1 MPLLENSATDDQI
14 LLDGDTGFTG
24 GQASNVRRNLI
35 KEGAFTA
42 GKNIDYDVFGN
53 LVTRRGASQ
62 ETADAETS
70 RWDDEPSTYWKYT
83 TGTAEQTGY
92 VVTGT
97 GTAWTIDVVGMTLT
111 YDTGPVD
118 GGTVTGFTSATEI
131 TVSISQTVDPA
142 EAYTLTTT
150 SVWGVSDLAGAIIS
164 ASVLDNQSTEL
175 FTLAEY
181 DGASVKNIRTL
192 EEGSSMSAAIATFS
206 GTDVYFAQL
215 SDRMYWWDGV
225 GALQY
230 ITTTGAA
237 GTSIVAGKVTSIT
250 ITEKGDGYDAVPT
263 VAFTGGG
270 GSSAAGTAVL
280 GYKLGVVRVDMDV
293 EGTGYSYEAPPT
305 VSFTA
310 PTSGTT
316 ATGVANVSQLPSE
329 PKLLTSH
336 TNRLFCCSADT
347 DFLPDQIFV
356 SGILDGESWDIAGD
370 QIRVTKGDGD
380 PIVALSPWYDFKL
393 VVLKERSI
401 WVVDANPSQNVS
413 DWTISLLSDRVGC
426 VSHKSVQQVG
436 ADVYFL
442 SREGIQSVSNIEA
455 GSQAA
460 VQVAVSAPIDDF
472 INRINQDQWGKC
484 ASAYYGNRYMLSLPL
499 DDSTIPNVT
508 LVYNTLHKSWSG
520 YWTGW
525 EPRAFAVSAFGGKI
539 RLNFGDEEGK
549 FYTWR
554 DYVHEGDAT
563 VSDYMD
569 DLDSY
574 DSEVI
579 SRGYNFKEMYSD
591 KLGYQVE
598 FDLENFYYNQSQ
610 EVKFYYLKNMSDDI
624 LGLATEGDSVLDAED
639 DASLD
644 GWSSRELLGTET
656 ISNRESHFIKGYNLL
671 SKNKFKEIQFVA
683 QATSGRLALQAVK
696 TSAFPDTIDPQR

>member
-70 RWDDEPSTYWKYT
+70 RWDDLS
-83 TGTAEQTGY
+83 
-92 VVTGT
+92 
-97 GTAWTIDVVGMTLT
+97 TAWE
-111 YDTGPVD
+111 
-118 GGTVTGFTSATEI
+118 S
-131 TVSISQTVDPA
+131 VST
-142 EAYTLTTT
+142 
-150 SVWGVSDLAGAIIS
+150 VWGISDLAGAIIS

-192 EEGSSMSAAIATFS
+192 EEGSAMSAAIATFS

-215 SDRMYWWDGV
+215 SDRMYWCDGSGV
-225 GALQY
+225 LQY
-230 ITTTGAA
+230 ITTAGAA

-263 VAFTGGG
+263 VTISGGG
-270 GSSAAGTAVL
+270 AAAGTAVL
-280 GYKLGVVRVDMDV
+280 GYKLGVARVNITN
-293 EGTGYSYEAPPT
+293 EGTGYSSSAPPT
-305 VSFTA
+305 VTFSA

-347 DFLPDQIFV
+347 DFLPDQVFV

-401 WVVDANPSQNVS
+401 WVVDANPSVDVS
-413 DWTISLLSDRVGC
+413 SWTISLLSDRVGC

-574 DSEVI
+574 ESEVI

-610 EVKFYYLKNMSDDI
+610 EVKFYYLKNMSDEI
-624 LGLATEGDSVLDAED
+624 IGLATEGDSVLDAED

-683 QATSGRLALQAVK
+683 QAASGRLALQAVK

>member
-53 LVTRRGASQ
+53 LVTRRGAGV
-62 ETADAETS
+62 TVADALDGT
-70 RWDDEPSTYWKYT
+70 WD
-83 TGTAEQTGY
+83 G
-92 VVTGT
+92 
-97 GTAWTIDVVGMTLT
+97 
-111 YDTGPVD
+111 
-118 GGTVTGFTSATEI
+118 TSALW
-131 TVSISQTVDPA
+131 SS
-142 EAYTLTTT
+142 TL
-150 SVWGVSDLAGAIIS
+150 VWGASDLEGAIIS
-164 ASVLDNQSTEL
+164 LECLDNTSTEMMV
-175 FTLAEY
+175 LAEY
-181 DGASVKNIRTL
+181 GVYSTGTASQALAVITGVDTAWTSEMVGRPFTFADDTDGGTITGFTDATHLTVDTSQTVASQGYSIYLRKIKFVEAGSAISTL
-192 EEGSSMSAAIATFS
+192 SPDTSFS

-215 SDRMYWWDGV
+215 SDRMYWCDGV

-230 ITTTGAA
+230 ISTAGAA
-237 GTSIVAGKVTSIT
+237 SSITAGKVTSIT

-263 VAFTGGG
+263 VTISGGG
-270 GSSAAGTAVL
+270 AAAGTAVL
-280 GYKLGVVRVDMDV
+280 GYNLGVARVNMTN
-293 EGTGYSYEAPPT
+293 EGTGYSSSAPPT
-305 VSFTA
+305 VTFSA

-336 TNRLFCCSADT
+336 TNRLFCCSADDT
-347 DFLPDQIFV
+347 YLPDQIFV

-460 VQVAVSAPIDDF
+460 VQVALSAPIDDF

-499 DDSTIPNVT
+499 DDSTVPNVT

-525 EPRAFAVSAFGGKI
+525 EPRAFAVTAFGGKI
-539 RLNFGDEEGK
+539 RLNFGDEEGRL
-549 FYTWR
+549 YTWR

-563 VSDYMD
+563 SSDYMD
-569 DLDSY
+569 NLNTY

-610 EVKFYYLKNMSDDI
+610 EVKFYYLKNMSDEI
-624 LGLATEGDSVLDAED
+624 IGLATEALAVIDAED

-683 QATSGRLALQAVK
+683 QAASGRLALQAVK

>member
-35 KEGAFTA
+35 KEGAYTA

-53 LVTRRGASQ
+53 LVTRRGAAV
-62 ETADAETS
+62 TVADALDGT
-70 RWDDEPSTYWKYT
+70 WD
-83 TGTAEQTGY
+83 G
-92 VVTGT
+92 
-97 GTAWTIDVVGMTLT
+97 
-111 YDTGPVD
+111 
-118 GGTVTGFTSATEI
+118 TSALW
-131 TVSISQTVDPA
+131 SS
-142 EAYTLTTT
+142 TL
-150 SVWGVSDLAGAIIS
+150 VWGASDLEGAIIS
-164 ASVLDNQSTEL
+164 LECLDNTSTEMMV
-175 FTLAEY
+175 LAEY
-181 DGASVKNIRTL
+181 GVYSTGTASQALDVITGVDTAWTSEMVGRPFTFADDTDGGTITGFTDATHLTVDTSQTVASQGYSIYLRKIKFV
-192 EEGSSMSAAIATFS
+192 EAGSAISVLSPDTSFS

-215 SDRMYWWDGV
+215 SDRMYWCDGV

-230 ITTTGAA
+230 ISTSGGASSVTAGVLTSVRGTEMGKGYTTAPVVTFSSDSGTPPSPITAQLGYGGRVVKINFTG
-237 GTSIVAGKVTSIT
+237 GTSISDDASISIADAPT
-250 ITEKGDGYDAVPT
+250 GGTNATAVPQI
-263 VAFTGGG
+263 
-270 GSSAAGTAVL
+270 
-280 GYKLGVVRVDMDV
+280 
-293 EGTGYSYEAPPT
+293 
-305 VSFTA
+305 
-310 PTSGTT
+310 
-316 ATGVANVSQLPSE
+316 SQLPSK

-347 DFLPDQIFV
+347 AFLPDQVFV
-356 SGILDGESWDIAGD
+356 SGILDGESWDVAGD

-380 PIVALSPWYDFKL
+380 PIVALCPWYDFKL

-460 VQVAVSAPIDDF
+460 VQVAISAPIDDF

-484 ASAYYGNRYMLSLPL
+484 ASAYYGNRYMISLPL

-508 LVYNTLHKSWSG
+508 LVYNTLHKGWSG

-525 EPRAFAVSAFGGKI
+525 EPRAFAVTAFGGKI
-539 RLNFGDEEGK
+539 RLNFGDEEGRL
-549 FYTWR
+549 YTWR
-554 DYVHEGDAT
+554 DYINEQDAT
-563 VSDYMD
+563 TTDYMD
-569 DLDSY
+569 NLNSY
-574 DSEVI
+574 ESEVI
-579 SRGYNFKEMYSD
+579 SRGYNFKELYSD

-598 FDLENFYYNQSQ
+598 FDLENFYYNESQ
-610 EVKFYYLKNMSDDI
+610 DVKFYYLKNMSDDI

-683 QATSGRLALQAVK
+683 HTASGRLALQAVK

>member
-1 MPLLENSATDDQI
+1 MPLLENNATDDQI

-35 KEGAFTA
+35 KEGAYTA

-70 RWDDEPSTYWKYT
+70 RWEDLSTYWEYT
-83 TGTAEQTGY
+83 TGTAEQTGHD
-92 VVTGT
+92 VTGT
-97 GTAWTIDVVGMTLT
+97 GTAWTADVVGMTLT

-118 GGTVTGFTSATEI
+118 GGIVTGFTSATEI
-131 TVSISQTVDPA
+131 TVSTNQSVADG
-142 EAYTLTTT
+142 AYSLTTI
-150 SVWGVSDLAGAIIS
+150 SVWGISDLDGAIIS
-164 ASVLDNQSTEL
+164 AEVLDNSSTEL
-175 FTLAEY
+175 FALAEY

-192 EEGSSMSAAIATFS
+192 KEGSSMSAAIATFS

-215 SDRMYWWDGV
+215 SDRMYWCDGSGV
-225 GALQY
+225 LQY
-230 ITTTGAA
+230 ITTAGSAGA
-237 GTSIVAGKVTSIT
+237 SITVGKITSIT
-250 ITEKGDGYDAVPT
+250 ITEQGSGYTAAPT
-263 VAFTGGG
+263 VGISGGG
-270 GSSAAGTAVL
+270 ASAAGTAVL
-280 GYKLGVVRVDMDV
+280 GYNLGVARVDITNG
-293 EGTGYSYEAPPT
+293 GTGYSSSAPPT
-305 VSFTA
+305 VTFTA

-316 ATGVANVSQLPSE
+316 ATGVANVSQLPSK

-347 DFLPDQIFV
+347 AYLPDQVFV
-356 SGILDGESWDIAGD
+356 SGILDGESWDVAGD

-380 PIVALSPWYDFKL
+380 PIIALCPWYDFKL

-401 WVVDANPSQNVS
+401 WVVDANPAQNVS

-460 VQVAVSAPIDDF
+460 VQVAISAPIDDF
-472 INRINQDQWGKC
+472 INRINQDHWGKC
-484 ASAYYGNRYMLSLPL
+484 ASAYYGNRYILSLPL
-499 DDSTIPNVT
+499 DDSEIPNTT

-520 YWTGW
+520 YWDGW
-525 EPRAFAVSAFGGKI
+525 EPRAFVVSAFGGKI

-554 DYVHEGDAT
+554 DYVDESNAT
-563 VSDYMD
+563 ITDYMD
-569 DLDSY
+569 DLDTY
-574 DSEVI
+574 ESEVI

-598 FDLENFYYNQSQ
+598 FDLENFYFNESQ
-610 EVKFYYLKNMSDDI
+610 DVKFYYLKNMSDDI
-624 LGLATEGDSVLDAED
+624 LGLVTESDSVLDAED

-644 GWSSRELLGTET
+644 SWSSREELGAET

-683 QATSGRLALQAVK
+683 HAASGRLALQAVK

>member
-53 LVTRRGASQ
+53 LVTRRGAAQ
-62 ETADAETS
+62 EATNAEAS
-70 RWDDEPSTYWKYT
+70 RWDD
-83 TGTAEQTGY
+83 AD
-92 VVTGT
+92 
-97 GTAWTIDVVGMTLT
+97 TAWESV
-111 YDTGPVD
+111 
-118 GGTVTGFTSATEI
+118 
-131 TVSISQTVDPA
+131 
-142 EAYTLTTT
+142 T

-164 ASVLDNQSTEL
+164 AAVLDNQSTEL

-192 EEGSSMSAAIATFS
+192 EYETAISAAIATFT

-215 SDRMYWWDGV
+215 SDRMYWCDGSE
-225 GALQY
+225 ALQY
-230 ITTTGAA
+230 IETDGTA
-237 GTSIVAGKVTSIT
+237 GTSITAGKVTSIT
-250 ITEKGDGYDAVPT
+250 MTEGGDGYDAVPT
-263 VAFTGGG
+263 VTISGGG
-270 GSSAAGTAVL
+270 AAAGTAVL
-280 GYKLGVVRVDMDV
+280 GYKLGVARVNMTN
-293 EGTGYSYEAPPT
+293 EGTGYSSSAPPT
-305 VSFTA
+305 VTFSA

-347 DFLPDQIFV
+347 DFLPDQVFV

-472 INRINQDQWGKC
+472 VNRINQDQWGKC

-499 DDSTIPNVT
+499 DDSTVPNVT
-508 LVYNTLHKSWSG
+508 LVYNTLHKGWSG

-539 RLNFGDEEGK
+539 RLNFGDEEGR

-574 DSEVI
+574 ESEVV

-610 EVKFYYLKNMSDDI
+610 EVKFYYLKNMSDEI
-624 LGLATEGDSVLDAED
+624 IGLATEALSVIDAED

-683 QATSGRLALQAVK
+683 QAASGRLALQAVK

>member
-1 MPLLENSATDDQI
+1 MQYIS
-14 LLDGDTGFTG
+14 
-24 GQASNVRRNLI
+24 
-35 KEGAFTA
+35 TA
-42 GKNIDYDVFGN
+42 GA
-53 LVTRRGASQ
+53 AS
-62 ETADAETS
+62 S
-70 RWDDEPSTYWKYT
+70 
-83 TGTAEQTGY
+83 
-92 VVTGT
+92 
-97 GTAWTIDVVGMTLT
+97 
-111 YDTGPVD
+111 
-118 GGTVTGFTSATEI
+118 I
-131 TVSISQTVDPA
+131 T
-142 EAYTLTTT
+142 
-150 SVWGVSDLAGAIIS
+150 
-164 ASVLDNQSTEL
+164 
-175 FTLAEY
+175 
-181 DGASVKNIRTL
+181 
-192 EEGSSMSAAIATFS
+192 
-206 GTDVYFAQL
+206 
-215 SDRMYWWDGV
+215 
-225 GALQY
+225 
-230 ITTTGAA
+230 
-237 GTSIVAGKVTSIT
+237 AGKVTSIT
-250 ITEKGDGYDAVPT
+250 ITEQGSGYDAVPT
-263 VAFTGGG
+263 VTISASPS
-270 GSSAAGTAVL
+270 GSGTPPTATGTAVL
-280 GYKLGVVRVDMDV
+280 GYNLGVARVNITE
-293 EGTGYSYEAPPT
+293 EGTGYSDSTPPT
-305 VSFTA
+305 VTFTA

-316 ATGVANVSQLPSE
+316 ATGVANVSQLPE
-329 PKLLTSH
+329 KPKLLTSH

-347 DFLPDQIFV
+347 AYLPDQVFV

-380 PIVALSPWYDFKL
+380 PIVALCPWYDFKL

-460 VQVAVSAPIDDF
+460 VQVAISAPIDDF

-484 ASAYYGNRYMLSLPL
+484 ASAYYGNRYMISLPL

-508 LVYNTLHKSWSG
+508 LVYNTLHKGWSG

-525 EPRAFAVSAFGGKI
+525 EPRAFAVTAFGGKI
-539 RLNFGDEEGK
+539 RLNFGDEEGRL
-549 FYTWR
+549 YTWR
-554 DYVHEGDAT
+554 DYINEQDAT
-563 VSDYMD
+563 TTDYMD
-569 DLDSY
+569 NLNSY
-574 DSEVI
+574 ESEVI
-579 SRGYNFKEMYSD
+579 SRGYNFKELYSD

-598 FDLENFYYNQSQ
+598 FDLENFYYNESQ
-610 EVKFYYLKNMSDDI
+610 DVKFYYLKNMSDDI

-683 QATSGRLALQAVK
+683 HTASGRLALQAVK

>member
-53 LVTRRGASQ
+53 LVTRRGAAV
-62 ETADAETS
+62 TIGDAMDDVWSVTTGTWASTLKWGQDDLLGAIISLSYLDNTS
-70 RWDDEPSTYWKYT
+70 TEMMVMAEYIEPYT
-83 TGTAEQTGY
+83 TGTASQASDEITG
-92 VVTGT
+92 VGT
-97 GTAWTIDVVGMTLT
+97 TWTSDMVGRSFVFAD
-111 YDTGPVD
+111 DTD
-118 GGTVTGFTSATEI
+118 GGTITGFTDATHLI
-131 TVSISQTVDPA
+131 VSTDQTVGSQG
-142 EAYTLTTT
+142 YSIHLRKIKY
-150 SVWGVSDLAGAIIS
+150 VVSGGAIGDVTPVT
-164 ASVLDNQSTEL
+164 A
-175 FTLAEY
+175 FT
-181 DGASVKNIRTL
+181 
-192 EEGSSMSAAIATFS
+192 

-215 SDRMYWWDGV
+215 SDRMYWCDGSE
-225 GALQY
+225 ALQY
-230 ITTTGAA
+230 IEPDADSKSVT
-237 GTSIVAGKVTSIT
+237 AGKVTSIT
-250 ITEKGDGYDAVPT
+250 ITEQGSGYDAVPT
-263 VAFTGGG
+263 VAFAGGG

-280 GYKLGVVRVDMDV
+280 GYNLGVARVNMTN
-293 EGTGYSYEAPPT
+293 EGTGYSSSAPPT
-305 VSFTA
+305 VTFSA

-316 ATGVANVSQLPSE
+316 ATGVANVSQLPSK

-347 DFLPDQIFV
+347 DFLPDQVFV

-380 PIVALSPWYDFKL
+380 PIVALCPWYDFKL
-393 VVLKERSI
+393 VVLKERSV

-460 VQVAVSAPIDDF
+460 VQVALSAPIDDF

-525 EPRAFAVSAFGGKI
+525 EPRAFAVTAFGGKI
-539 RLNFGDEEGK
+539 RLNFGDEEGRL
-549 FYTWR
+549 YTWR
-554 DYVHEGDAT
+554 DYINEQDAT
-563 VSDYMD
+563 TSDYMD
-569 DLDSY
+569 SLGFY
-574 DSEVI
+574 ESEVV

-598 FDLENFYYNQSQ
+598 FDLENFYFNQSQ
-610 EVKFYYLKNMSDDI
+610 EVKFYYLKNMSDEI
-624 LGLATEGDSVLDAED
+624 IGLATEALAVIDAED

-683 QATSGRLALQAVK
+683 QVASGRLALQAVK